1 MTIGNFR
8 CGFPH
13 RYLPHRY
20 FLGGSP
26 YVLCVFFAVAAFAS
40 PVSAEDGK
48 AAADGDKDRLEAV
61 ERALDQERGQQQEL
75 ANQAQTLAG
84 EISQIK
90 KELVTAAH
98 AAQESESSLS
108 EVEDMLD
115 QLNSRVSH
123 IRGELV
129 GRRRQMTSTLVA
141 LERVALRPPESV
153 IFQPGTA
160 PDAVRSALL
169 LRAVVPPL
177 EARSRSL
184 GKDLSTLA
192 GLRREI
198 ASRHDELL
206 AATHE
211 LEDNRARLDGLLR
224 RKSRLHSQTK
234 RDSHQ
239 TAARMRK
246 LAAEARSLR
255 DLLSRLETGSLPD
268 RNEDVPVKAE
278 KPELTETAA
287 LSPVPSPALLPS
299 GVPFSKARGKMVFPV
314 RGRLVTQYGDS
325 GGATGLTTKGVT
337 LATRREAS
345 VVAPYDGEVVFA
357 GPFRGYGQLLII
369 AHGEG
374 YHLLLAGLSRIDS
387 TVGQTLLAGE
397 PVGVMGRPENGEP
410 SLYMEL
416 RRKSEPINPLPWLAA
431 THEKVSG

>member
-1 MTIGNFR
+1 MTIGNFC
-8 CGFPH
+8 CGFLH
-13 RYLPHRY
+13 HYLPHRH
-20 FLGGSP
+20 FLGDAR
-26 YVLCVFFAVAAFAS
+26 YVLCAFFTVAMSAS
-40 PVSAEDGK
+40 PLLAGDRE
-48 AAADGDKDRLEAV
+48 AAPGGDKDKLEAV
-61 ERALDQERGQQQEL
+61 ERALSRERGQQQEL
-75 ANQAQTLAG
+75 DSKARTLAG

-98 AAQESESSLS
+98 SAQESEDVLS
-108 EVEDMLD
+108 EVEAMLD
-115 QLNSRVSH
+115 QLNSRVSAV
-123 IRGELV
+123 RGELV

-184 GKDLSTLA
+184 GRDLSTLA

-198 ASRHDELL
+198 ATRHDELL
-206 AATHE
+206 AATHG
-211 LEDNRARLDGLLR
+211 LEDNRAHLDGLLR
-224 RKSRLHSQTK
+224 RKSQLHIQTK

-255 DLLSRLETGSLPD
+255 DLISRLETGGPSGG
-268 RNEDVPVKAE
+268 NEDSRATTE
-278 KPELTETAA
+278 KPEITETASFPPEPQ
-287 LSPVPSPALLPS
+287 LALLPP

-314 RGRLVTQYGDS
+314 RGRLVTQYGES
-325 GGATGLTTKGVT
+325 GGSTGLAAKGLT
-337 LATRREAS
+337 LATRHEAS

-357 GPFRGYGQLLII
+357 GLFRGYGQLLII

-397 PVGVMGRPENGEP
+397 PVGVMGRPEDGDP
-410 SLYMEL
+410 SLYIEL
-416 RRKSEPINPLPWLAA
+416 RRKGEAINPLPWLVA